1 MSTGS
6 PLGAQCLSAQGLHL
20 DWTQQE
26 AAHVSSVGVQEREE
40 LWEKAGAQISW
51 SVLSLTLG
59 SKEDLTRDEKRNVI
73 PERGR
78 EWAVSSKTRN
88 LDTFPEQDCK
98 DICIVWQ
105 GGGRCGR
112 ALEDRIS
119 SL

>member
-20 DWTQQE
+20 DWSRQE

-78 EWAVSSKTRN
+78 ECGLFLVKQGIWTHFQNRTAKT
-88 LDTFPEQDCK
+88 F
-98 DICIVWQ
+98 
-105 GGGRCGR
+105 
-112 ALEDRIS
+112 A
-119 SL
+119 